1 MSSPT
6 VEMPA
11 ETVVANDSTPV
22 ESTQVEV
29 PPSSVPTVEAYQE
42 TLLGAAIKAATL
54 LDELME
60 LSIIPDPR
68 VKDAADVALQ
78 LVALMNTQAS
88 VPAIS
93 DPAISDPAT
102 SNSATTK
109 KKTKAKA
116 S

>member
-22 ESTQVEV
+22 EG
-29 PPSSVPTVEAYQE
+29 PPSSVPTIEAYQK

-88 VPAIS
+88 
-93 DPAISDPAT
+93 DLAT
-102 SNSATTK
+102 SDLATSDSATTK